1 MVLYC
6 LQIGLRVGSGLSNR
20 ILNFYTGRNRNIST
34 MSSVRPLDEPLF
46 HAGGPRGTN
55 CVEMGL
61 KFHVHTRTLEE
72 EQGWNPPPGIPR
84 VGMT

>member
-1 MVLYC
+1 MQELYEY
-6 LQIGLRVGSGLSNR
+6 LHAPNEMPLFKQRQRYGE
-20 ILNFYTGRNRNIST
+20 
-34 MSSVRPLDEPLF
+34 SSVRPLDELLF

-72 EQGWNPPPGIPR
+72 EEEEQGWNPPGIPR